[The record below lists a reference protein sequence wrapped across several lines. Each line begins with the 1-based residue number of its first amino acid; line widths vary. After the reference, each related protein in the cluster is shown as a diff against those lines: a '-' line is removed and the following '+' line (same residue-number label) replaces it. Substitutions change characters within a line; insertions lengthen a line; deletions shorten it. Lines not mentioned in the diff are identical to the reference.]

1 MLGLDGVRAWAV
13 IAVVAFHAGLVT
25 AGWVGVDVFMAL
37 SGFLITG
44 VLINELEKG
53 QSLSLSNFWRRRAR
67 RLIPGL
73 FVLLALVAVVSQLSL
88 KNWTTPTPR
97 EVVGALSYSS
107 NWLRLGVQQ
116 SYWNIFNAPSALD
129 HLWSLAIEEQFYVLW
144 PLIVMI
150 SWKIGRRRAV
160 IISTGSLLVL
170 AATAQILLALNNAG
184 IERIYVG
191 TDTRAPAFLAGA
203 FACLIRPALSER
215 SVVWLRR
222 SIVVPVGVLIA
233 ACFVLVGDERVTY
246 QGPLIV
252 VSLCGA
258 WLALSASHVLAT
270 SKKFSMLTA
279 KPVTSIGRWSYGI
292 YLFHWPILIV
302 IGLSEFNSWVRF
314 LIAMAGSTAFAAASY
329 ELFENRIRV
338 KGISRQ
344 VIPLTAFAVCVVAT
358 MAFLVSKTPLPD
370 VSPETRAELLDTL
383 PPVETSPPGASQ
395 DESANIEKA
404 VKPRIL
410 VIGDSVVYGLF
421 HQFKAEAARRG
432 LDIAV
437 RAAPGCTMSDQPNDQ
452 NNSFTTELCAQI
464 RQGLRNDVES
474 FRPEEIIVFYGGT
487 WSPYLWHGEEFDPCS
502 TEGQSVMADA
512 LSALLVDLE
521 VAESHIV
528 LVMPPQM
535 GGRYAQDA
543 PGAAACYGSFY
554 RAKVDSDPRLG
565 LVRVDTLVC
574 SQDAVTCDEVD
585 DSPTN
590 SIQWRTDGLH
600 YTEEGGQAVIDFLL
614 KVSAKSSVSP

>member
-1 MLGLDGVRAWAV
+1 
-13 IAVVAFHAGLVT
+13 
-25 AGWVGVDVFMAL
+25 
-37 SGFLITG
+37 
-44 VLINELEKG
+44 
-53 QSLSLSNFWRRRAR
+53 
-67 RLIPGL
+67 
-73 FVLLALVAVVSQLSL
+73 
-88 KNWTTPTPR
+88 
-97 EVVGALSYSS
+97 
-107 NWLRLGVQQ
+107 
-116 SYWNIFNAPSALD
+116 
-129 HLWSLAIEEQFYVLW
+129 
-144 PLIVMI
+144 
-150 SWKIGRRRAV
+150 
-160 IISTGSLLVL
+160 
-170 AATAQILLALNNAG
+170 
-184 IERIYVG
+184 
-191 TDTRAPAFLAGA
+191 
-203 FACLIRPALSER
+203 
-215 SVVWLRR
+215 
-222 SIVVPVGVLIA
+222 
-233 ACFVLVGDERVTY
+233 
-246 QGPLIV
+246 
-252 VSLCGA
+252 
-258 WLALSASHVLAT
+258 
-270 SKKFSMLTA
+270 
-279 KPVTSIGRWSYGI
+279 
-292 YLFHWPILIV
+292 LIV
-302 IGLSEFNSWVRF
+302 IGLSDFNSWVRF
-314 LIAMAGSTAFAAASY
+314 LIAMVGSTAFAAASY

-432 LDIAV
+432 FDVAV

-452 NNSFTTELCAQI
+452 NNSFTTDLCAQI
-464 RQGLRNDVES
+464 RRGLRNDVES

-502 TEGQSVMADA
+502 TKGQSVMADA

-521 VAESHIV
+521 VAESQIV

>member
-1 MLGLDGVRAWAV
+1 MFGLDGVRAWAV
-13 IAVVAFHAGLVT
+13 IVVVAFHAGLVK

-44 VLINELEKG
+44 VLINELEKK

-67 RLIPGL
+67 RLLPGL
-73 FVLLALVAVVSQLSL
+73 FVLLALVAVLSQFSL
-88 KNWTTPTPR
+88 TNWTIPTPR

-107 NWLRLGVQQ
+107 NWLRLGVNQ
-116 SYWNIFNAPSALD
+116 SYWDIFNAPSVLD
-129 HLWSLAIEEQFYVLW
+129 HLWSLAIEEQFYLLW
-144 PLIVMI
+144 PLVVLM
-150 SWKIGRRRAV
+150 SWKIGRRRGV
-160 IISTGSLLVL
+160 ILATGFMFIV
-170 AATAQILLALNNAG
+170 TAILQILMALNNVS

-203 FACLIRPALSER
+203 FACLIRPVLSER

-222 SIVVPVGVLIA
+222 SIVVPAVVLIT

-258 WLALSASHVLAT
+258 WLALSASHVSVT
-270 SKKFSMLTA
+270 SKKFLMLTA
-279 KPVTSIGRWSYGI
+279 KPLTSIGRWSYGI
-292 YLFHWPILIV
+292 YLFHWPTLIV
-302 IGLSEFNSWVRF
+302 VGMSEFNSGIRF
-314 LIAMAGSTAFAAASY
+314 LIAMVGSTFLAAVSY
-329 ELFENRIRV
+329 ELFENRIRSS
-338 KGISRQ
+338 GISRRM
-344 VIPLTAFAVCVVAT
+344 IPLAMVAVLAIGAWALRASET
-358 MAFLVSKTPLPD
+358 RPPD
-370 VSPETRAELLDTL
+370 VSPETRAELTATL
-383 PPVETSPPGASQ
+383 PPVGTSPSDASQ
-395 DESANIEKA
+395 SESADSEIA
-404 VKPRIL
+404 VKPRLL
-410 VIGDSVVYGLF
+410 VVGDSVIYGLF

-432 LDIAV
+432 FDVAV
-437 RAAPGCTMSDQPNDQ
+437 RAAPGCTMSNQPNDQ
-452 NNSFTTELCAQI
+452 NNLFTTDLCADI
-464 RQGLRNDVES
+464 RDRLRNDVES
-474 FRPEEIIVFYGGT
+474 FRPDEIIVFYGGT

-512 LSALLVDLE
+512 LSALLVDLK